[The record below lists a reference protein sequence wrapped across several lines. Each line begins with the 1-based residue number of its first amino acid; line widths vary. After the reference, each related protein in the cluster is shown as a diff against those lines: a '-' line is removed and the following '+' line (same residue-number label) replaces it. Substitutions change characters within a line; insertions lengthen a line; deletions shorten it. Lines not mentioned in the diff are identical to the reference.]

1 MHKLY
6 LSVFLILLTLNL
18 TAFSQAKKIRW
29 ESEGG
34 MCEYEGTFD
43 SKKHTAAQ
51 LKNTQRLL
59 GNDFG
64 LDLTQGTVWKSEEID
79 GLDFAP
85 IEAEYQKKSAEL
97 KNLNIVKSPYWEA
110 RRQQKLKEMEQ
121 YYWLIKT
128 TMASYKKPVALRD
141 YSYAESCKT
150 KYAEPLIAGGDSLLK
165 IWETVNIE
173 TRKNNSDPARIKRIF
188 DEQRSS
194 ADALKF
200 AVVEVTTFGWWN
212 CANAQIDQGDDYAV
226 LDKNF
231 RKLFT
236 RVRTVRCE
244 EP

>member
-6 LSVFLILLTLNL
+6 LLVFLILLTLNL

-34 MCEYEGTFD
+34 MCEYEGTFN
-43 SKKHTAAQ
+43 SKTHTAVQ
-51 LKNTQRLL
+51 IKNTQKLI
-59 GNDFG
+59 GNYFNIDF
-64 LDLTQGTVWKSEEID
+64 TTATVWKYEEINS
-79 GLDFAP
+79 LNFAP

-97 KNLNIVKSPYWEA
+97 KNLNIVKSPYWGA
-110 RRQQKLKEMEQ
+110 RKQQKLKEIEQ

-128 TMASYKKPVALRD
+128 TMASYKTPASLRD
-141 YSYAESCKT
+141 YTYAESCKT
-150 KYAEPLIAGGDSLLK
+150 KYAEPLITGGDSLLA
-165 IWETVNIE
+165 IWETVNID
-173 TRKNNSDPARIKRIF
+173 TRKNNSDPNRIKRIF
-188 DEQRSS
+188 DEQRAS

-200 AVVEVTTFGWWN
+200 AIVEVTAFGWWN
-212 CANAQIDQGDDYAV
+212 CANALIDQGDDYAV

-231 RKLFT
+231 RKLFI

>member
-1 MHKLY
+1 MKK
-6 LSVFLILLTLNL
+6 SILLSFVILFV
-18 TAFSQAKKIRW
+18 FSNFSIAQSKKFRW

-51 LKNTQRLL
+51 LKNTQKLL
-59 GNDFG
+59 GSYFNIDF
-64 LDLTQGTVWKSEEID
+64 TTATVWRYEEIKS
-79 GLDFAP
+79 LNFAP

-97 KNLNIVKSPYWEA
+97 KTLNIIKSPYWEA

-128 TMASYKKPVALRD
+128 TMASYKKPESLRD
-141 YSYAESCKT
+141 YPYAESCKT
-150 KYAEPLIAGGDSLLK
+150 KYAEPLIAGGGSLLK

-173 TRKNNSDPARIKRIF
+173 TRNNNSDPARIKRIF
-188 DEQRSS
+188 DEQRAST
-194 ADALKF
+194 DALKF
-200 AVVEVTTFGWWN
+200 AVVEVTAFGWWN
-212 CANAQIDQGDDYAV
+212 CANALIDQGDDYAI